1 MSLLGALMS
10 FCYCSIAVVMCF
22 MVRPDMSVVSYDP
35 TAGRSTTEIVF
46 GVFNALSTVLFAYG
60 GHNIALEIQA
70 TLPFPPSTVPPMMR
84 GVHVTFVLTGLC
96 YFGVAIAGYWA
107 FGTNV
112 AGNVLL
118 AFDNGTGRWVVA
130 AANMMVV
137 IHVGAAY
144 QVYIQPLFQVRRLW
158 LGV

>member
-10 FCYCSIAVVMCF
+10 IGYSVIAIVMCF
-22 MVRPDMSVVSYDP
+22 LVKPDASVIYDP
-35 TAGRSTTEIVF
+35 AANKTPMEVTF
-46 GVFNALSTVLFAYG
+46 GIFNALTTVLFAYS

-70 TLPFPPSTVPPMMR
+70 TLPHPPSTVKPMMR
-84 GVHVTFVLTGLC
+84 GVHVTFVLTGIC

-158 LGV
+158 LCV